1 MCSTP
6 YGLIK
11 KTHDLGHGAKIKSG
25 RSAVPLNGFTGES
38 IVKKNGSLSAQRFR
52 LKKGLKYA
60 FVSQHLIIRAL
71 ERNKL

>member
-1 MCSTP
+1 MMFSARRGGRMCSTP

-38 IVKKNGSLSAQRFR
+38 RKKKKWFPFGSTF
-52 LKKGLKYA
+52 
-60 FVSQHLIIRAL
+60 
-71 ERNKL
+71 